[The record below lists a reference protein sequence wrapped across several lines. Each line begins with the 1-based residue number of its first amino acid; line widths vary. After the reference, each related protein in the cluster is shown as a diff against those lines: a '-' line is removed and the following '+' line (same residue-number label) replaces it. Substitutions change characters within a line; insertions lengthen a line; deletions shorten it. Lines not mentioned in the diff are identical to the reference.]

1 MQEVIK
7 EEDQLGEASREM
19 FSRLQEFSE
28 EEEVIFVGRQ
38 RSRATIIVKRPKE
51 EKESL
56 LPEEYFVINDPSTIK
71 EIDKVANYHKIL
83 EISEFYRQ
91 LHQAKLVEFGMVKKK
106 KSSKKL
112 KKPDP
117 NRRKMGFSLSN
128 TDYMRTESF
137 QERHTMTVGDVS
149 SVASFLQDEKRK
161 TKDEDFSAARN
172 LIQRE
177 ANPSIDSISFST
189 SMML

>member
-1 MQEVIK
+1 
-7 EEDQLGEASREM
+7 
-19 FSRLQEFSE
+19 
-28 EEEVIFVGRQ
+28 
-38 RSRATIIVKRPKE
+38 
-51 EKESL
+51 
-56 LPEEYFVINDPSTIK
+56 
-71 EIDKVANYHKIL
+71 
-83 EISEFYRQ
+83 
-91 LHQAKLVEFGMVKKK
+91 MVKKK

-172 LIQRE
+172 LI
-177 ANPSIDSISFST
+177 
-189 SMML
+189 